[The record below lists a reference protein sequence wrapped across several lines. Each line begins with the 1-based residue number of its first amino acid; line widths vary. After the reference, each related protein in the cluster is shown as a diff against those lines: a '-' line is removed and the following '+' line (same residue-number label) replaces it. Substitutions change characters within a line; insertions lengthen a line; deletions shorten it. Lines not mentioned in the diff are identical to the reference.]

1 VIPRTIRTSER
12 SRRHSFALWFL
23 FALFALRVFAQP
35 LALVVES
42 AWLPPFESWHS
53 AALPYGLLLASQV
66 AILLALGWTA
76 WRFTTGD
83 VAPRRAAGTLALILG
98 TVYLLTMV
106 TRLVLGL
113 TALSHVRWFA
123 SPLPTVFHM
132 VLAAYLLLYGRF
144 HYVHG
149 GSDR

>member
-1 VIPRTIRTSER
+1 MLLLAFAFRVI
-12 SRRHSFALWFL
+12 
-23 FALFALRVFAQP
+23 AQP
-35 LALVVES
+35 LALVSDS
-42 AWLPPFESWHS
+42 ALLPPFESWHS

>member
-1 VIPRTIRTSER
+1 MLLLAFAIRVI
-12 SRRHSFALWFL
+12 
-23 FALFALRVFAQP
+23 AQP
-35 LALVVES
+35 LALVFDS
-42 AWLPPFESWHS
+42 ALLPPFESWHS

-106 TRLVLGL
+106 ARFVLGL

>member
-1 VIPRTIRTSER
+1 MPPCVRQRFAPAIRVVAQR
-12 SRRHSFALWFL
+12 CAAVWP
-23 FALFALRVFAQP
+23 ALRVT
-35 LALVVES
+35 
-42 AWLPPFESWHS
+42 
-53 AALPYGLLLASQV
+53 V

-83 VAPRRAAGTLALILG
+83 VAPRRTAGTFALILG
-98 TVYLLTMV
+98 TGYLLTMV
-106 TRLVLGL
+106 TRLLLGL